1 MKKVTVKRLESKL
14 KKLKHITFDGHV
26 VVIILGTLLK
36 KAKRIQREVKKKDL
50 NSIKLHDL
58 NVQSRTIREL
68 IDEMLIDLSLLSL
81 KRELQRKKKAN
92 ARKK

>member
-1 MKKVTVKRLESKL
+1 MKVTQKQLETKL

-36 KAKRIQREVKKKDL
+36 KAKKIQKEVKKKNL
-50 NSIKLHDL
+50 TSIKVHDL

-81 KRELQRKKKAN
+81 KRELQKKQKN
-92 ARKK
+92 ARKKKD